1 MQITKTKAKDVCATV
16 FMEME
21 MEPMFPPS
29 NTKPRH
35 LVLIHTIKNLK
46 ISANKAKQLTL
57 LEYVHQNRQ
66 YLYEYI
72 NVQIYIKNEV
82 TMELNSD
89 KHQQMA
95 KESDPKNG
103 EKEISIFLLIL
114 RKVQKLNM
122 WYTTDNMMTKNFS
135 LP

>member
-1 MQITKTKAKDVCATV
+1 M
-16 FMEME
+16 
-21 MEPMFPPS
+21 
-29 NTKPRH
+29 
-35 LVLIHTIKNLK
+35 
-46 ISANKAKQLTL
+46 TL

-72 NVQIYIKNEV
+72 NVQVYIKNEV
-82 TMELNSD
+82 TMELNSH

>member
-1 MQITKTKAKDVCATV
+1 
-16 FMEME
+16 
-21 MEPMFPPS
+21 
-29 NTKPRH
+29 
-35 LVLIHTIKNLK
+35 
-46 ISANKAKQLTL
+46 
-57 LEYVHQNRQ
+57 
-66 YLYEYI
+66 
-72 NVQIYIKNEV
+72 
-82 TMELNSD
+82 MELNSH